1 MLVDSLAGDFD
12 PDEYE
17 DDYRTAVTAL
27 VEAKISGGE
36 LVRPPTATRTSGEV
50 VDLLAALQRSV
61 DQAKKRQS
69 DADSGGAEKAV

>member
-1 MLVDSLAGDFD
+1 MAKMLVDSLAGDFD
-12 PDEYE
+12 ADEYE
-17 DDYRTAVTAL
+17 DDYRTAVQAL

-61 DQAKKRQS
+61 DQAKK
-69 DADSGGAEKAV
+69 DKKAG